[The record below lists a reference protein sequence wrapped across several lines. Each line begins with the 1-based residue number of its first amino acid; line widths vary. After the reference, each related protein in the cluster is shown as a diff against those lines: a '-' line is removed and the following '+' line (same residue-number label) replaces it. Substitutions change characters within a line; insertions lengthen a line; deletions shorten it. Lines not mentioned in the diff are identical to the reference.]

1 MKDLKSNVIEIK
13 DQPKCLSALD
23 WFNKLDSFKKEDFVK
38 EMQDSHRRLYKNTCN
53 IDRHLLGMMA
63 IAMENYIVCN
73 KAIKE
78 QGFVIDYNDGKTPG
92 INPNFNAM
100 YKSMDTVIMIMKEFG
115 LTPKDRLK
123 NEVREATEEDERFAR
138 LMRGPE
144 AFRD

>member
-13 DQPKCLSALD
+13 DQSKCLKTPA
-23 WFNKLDSFKKEDFVK
+23 WFNNPDSFNKNDFVR
-38 EMQDSHRRLYKNTCN
+38 EMEESHRRLYKNTYD

-63 IAMENYIVCN
+63 VAMENYIVCN

-78 QGFVIDYNDGKTPG
+78 QGFVINYNDGKTPG

-100 YKSMDTVIMIMKEFG
+100 YKSMDSVMMIMKEFG

-123 NEVREATEEDERFAR
+123 NGAREPTQEDEKFAR

-144 AFRD
+144 AFKD

>member
-63 IAMENYIVCN
+63 IAMENYIVSN

>member
-1 MKDLKSNVIEIK
+1 MNNLKSNVIGIK
-13 DQPKCLSALD
+13 DQSRDLKVSAWFD
-23 WFNKLDSFKKEDFVK
+23 NPDSFNKEEFVR
-38 EMQDSHRRLYKNTCN
+38 EMAESHRRLYKNTCD

-100 YKSMDTVIMIMKEFG
+100 YKSMDSVIMIMKEFG

-123 NEVREATEEDERFAR
+123 NSVREPTEEDEKFAK

-144 AFRD
+144 AFKD